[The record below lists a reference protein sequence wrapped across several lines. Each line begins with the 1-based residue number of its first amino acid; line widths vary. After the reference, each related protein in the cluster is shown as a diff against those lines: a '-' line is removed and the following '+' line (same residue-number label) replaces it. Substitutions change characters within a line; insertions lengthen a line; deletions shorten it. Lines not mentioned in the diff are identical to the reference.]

1 MLESIEYRDVTVLPQ
16 DGQTV
21 LHLAASAGHLA
32 TVEALLDRG
41 CDANV
46 QDFVSTTQNLGDSSL
61 VDSVSTPQILEA
73 VCNEVT
79 IFADGPH
86 GATAGLQWRP
96 PGHSEAA
103 AGPGRQSGPP
113 GEL

>member
-1 MLESIEYRDVTVLPQ
+1 MFPQ

-46 QDFVSTTQNLGDSSL
+46 QDFVSTTHNLGDLIYFS
-61 VDSVSTPQILEA
+61 
-73 VCNEVT
+73 
-79 IFADGPH
+79 
-86 GATAGLQWRP
+86 R
-96 PGHSEAA
+96 
-103 AGPGRQSGPP
+103 
-113 GEL
+113 

>member
-1 MLESIEYRDVTVLPQ
+1 M
-16 DGQTV
+16 

-46 QDFVSTTQNLGDSSL
+46 QDFVSTTVSRSYLCIL
-61 VDSVSTPQILEA
+61 VDR

-79 IFADGPH
+79 IFADGSH